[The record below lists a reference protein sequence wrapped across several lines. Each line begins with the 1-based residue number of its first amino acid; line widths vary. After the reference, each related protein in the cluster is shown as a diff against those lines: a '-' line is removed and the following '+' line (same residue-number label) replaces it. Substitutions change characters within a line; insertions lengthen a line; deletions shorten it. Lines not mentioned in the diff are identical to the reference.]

1 MSAPDHTR
9 YQEDVG
15 VYLLGAMT
23 EAEAQDFERH
33 MTQCASCRDE
43 VERLRPAA
51 DALPRA
57 VEQLAPPPTLKASL
71 MKVVEWEAEG
81 RADESPRP
89 ARPRRSLAQRLR
101 AFPGLRPVL
110 VAGALALGVAAGF
123 GVARLSE
130 QDESR
135 TVVATVDERRI
146 PEASARLQLQ
156 GEGDDG
162 AILRVQGMPTLDPNR
177 VYQAWV
183 LRDGTIVPQPTFEV
197 GDNGGGAVAIP
208 EDLSDAEQVLVTRE
222 QRGGA
227 RAPSEEPILAVR
239 L

>member
-1 MSAPDHTR
+1 MSAPDHSL

-23 EAEAQDFERH
+23 ELETQAFERH
-33 MTQCASCRDE
+33 MAHCPSCRDE

-57 VEQLAPPPTLKASL
+57 VEQLVPPPTLKASL
-71 MKVVEWEAEG
+71 MEVVEQEAEG
-81 RADESPRP
+81 RADEPPRP
-89 ARPRRSLAQRLR
+89 ARPRRSLVERLGSL
-101 AFPGLRPVL
+101 PGLRPVL

-130 QDESR
+130 EDESR

-162 AILRVQGMPTLDPNR
+162 AILRVRGMPTLDRNR

-227 RAPSEEPILAVR
+227 RAPTEEPILAVR

>member
-1 MSAPDHTR
+1 MSAPDHSL

-23 EAEAQDFERH
+23 ELETQAFERH
-33 MTQCASCRDE
+33 MAHCPSCRDE

-57 VEQLAPPPTLKASL
+57 VEQLVPPPTLKASL
-71 MKVVEWEAEG
+71 MEVVEQEAEG
-81 RADESPRP
+81 RAEDPPRP
-89 ARPRRSLAQRLR
+89 ARPRRSLVERLGSL
-101 AFPGLRPVL
+101 PGLRPVL

-130 QDESR
+130 EDESR

-162 AILRVQGMPTLDPNR
+162 AILRVRGMPTLDRNR

-227 RAPSEEPILAVR
+227 RAPTEEPILAVR

>member
-1 MSAPDHTR
+1 MSAPDHSL

-23 EAEAQDFERH
+23 ELETQAFERH
-33 MTQCASCRDE
+33 MAHCPSCRDE

-57 VEQLAPPPTLKASL
+57 VEQLVPPPTLKASL
-71 MKVVEWEAEG
+71 MEVVEQEAEG
-81 RADESPRP
+81 RADEPPRP
-89 ARPRRSLAQRLR
+89 ARPRRSLVERLGSL
-101 AFPGLRPVL
+101 PGLRPVL

-130 QDESR
+130 EDESR

-162 AILRVQGMPTLDPNR
+162 AILRVQGMPTLDRNR

>member
-1 MSAPDHTR
+1 MSGPEHSR
-9 YQEDVG
+9 HQEDVG

-23 EAEAQDFERH
+23 EAEAQTFERH
-33 MTQCASCRDE
+33 MTHCQSCRDE

-57 VEQLAPPPTLKASL
+57 VEQLTPPPTLKASL
-71 MKVVEWEAEG
+71 MEVVEREAEG
-81 RADESPRP
+81 RADESARP
-89 ARPRRSLAQRLR
+89 ARPRRSLAERLG
-101 AFPGLRPVL
+101 ALPGLRPVL

-130 QDESR
+130 EDESR
-135 TVVATVDERRI
+135 TVAATVDERRI
-146 PEASARLQLQ
+146 PDASARLQLQ

-162 AILRVQGMPTLDPNR
+162 AILRVQGMPRLDPNR

-197 GDNGGGAVAIP
+197 SDNGGGAVAIP

>member
-33 MTQCASCRDE
+33 MTQCPSCRDE

-71 MKVVEWEAEG
+71 MEVVEREAEG

-89 ARPRRSLAQRLR
+89 ARPRRSLGQRLR
-101 AFPGLRPVL
+101 ALPGLRPVL

-156 GEGDDG
+156 GQGDDG
-162 AILRVQGMPTLDPNR
+162 GILRVQGMPTLDPNR

-222 QRGGA
+222 RRGGA

>member
-1 MSAPDHTR
+1 MSTPEHSR
-9 YQEDVG
+9 HQEDVG
-15 VYLLGAMT
+15 VYLLGAMAET
-23 EAEAQDFERH
+23 EAQAFEGH
-33 MTQCASCRDE
+33 MAHCPSCRDE

-57 VEQLAPPPTLKASL
+57 VEQLAPPPTLKAAL
-71 MKVVEWEAEG
+71 MEVVEREAEG
-81 RADESPRP
+81 RADETPRP
-89 ARPRRSLAQRLR
+89 ARPRRSLGQRLGVL
-101 AFPGLRPVL
+101 PGLRPVL
-110 VAGALALGVAAGF
+110 VVAALALGVAAGF

-130 QDESR
+130 EDESR

-146 PEASARLQLQ
+146 PDASARLQLQ
-156 GEGDDG
+156 GQGDDG
-162 AILRVQGMPTLDPNR
+162 AILRVQAMPRLDPNR

-222 QRGGA
+222 RRGGA